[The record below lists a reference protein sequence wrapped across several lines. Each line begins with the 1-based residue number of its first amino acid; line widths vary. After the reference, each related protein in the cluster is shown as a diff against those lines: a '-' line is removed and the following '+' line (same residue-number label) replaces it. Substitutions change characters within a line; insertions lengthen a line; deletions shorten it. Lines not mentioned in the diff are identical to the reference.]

1 VSSLTALCALLSS
14 CQLLNQISQ
23 LPLVL
28 LLKLSVSMLL
38 TTQHLLSAT
47 QFEFRSRATKLVL
60 LSGTASRHMH
70 VLTCMSLLCHSFL
83 RA

>member
-1 VSSLTALCALLSS
+1 MSSLTAFCALLSS
-14 CQLLNQISQ
+14 CQLLNQITQ

-28 LLKLSVSMLL
+28 LLKLSNSMLL

-47 QFEFRSRATKLVL
+47 QFEFRSCTTELVL
-60 LSGTASRHMH
+60 VTGTASRHMH

-83 RA
+83 SA